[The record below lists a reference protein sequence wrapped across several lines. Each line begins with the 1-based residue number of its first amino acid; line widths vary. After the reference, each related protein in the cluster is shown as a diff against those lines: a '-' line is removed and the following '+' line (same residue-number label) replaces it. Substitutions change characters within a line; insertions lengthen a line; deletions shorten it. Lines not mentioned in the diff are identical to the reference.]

1 MAIDYNK
8 INEYLNLTSE
18 IESTLV
24 DHKELFDS
32 EKLIEFKKITSAL
45 EQNLKLAKED
55 SRKLSIGIVGSVKAG
70 KSSFLNACVFKGE
83 DYLPKAATPMTA
95 ALTKITYSEKP
106 KAIIHFYTSEDW
118 DRIEELSDLYDK
130 ALDKDYDE
138 YCQRKRRHNT
148 LSKKRDTTST
158 DTQPESREEYATDTQ
173 LESKE
178 EYEKKFKCKYKSNE
192 QKGAK
197 ELTRM
202 AEDPALLDKL
212 GSADEIDGDIIHKLN
227 DYVGANGRYTPIV
240 SYVELQVDNPYI
252 KDYEIVDTPGLNDPI
267 VSRGNKTKDFLRSCD
282 VVLLLSPCSQFMDS
296 KTVTLMS
303 NSLPSSGVREILV
316 IGSKLDSGILNEN
329 DNEFRLA
336 YKKAIRSYKSQF
348 CKNLNEVKRSGKHK
362 EILDKMSPE
371 TVLFIS
377 STCFAINQKI
387 KNTIPFDENE
397 RTVYHNLHGRFNDFK
412 DEYLSNLSG
421 INDVKRA
428 LNGVSGRKK
437 DIIEGKS
444 SSLLDN
450 TRISHLRILD
460 NILQETVSSR
470 TKLETISAEDLKQRT
485 INIRDVIDSSRNK
498 LIHIFDNAAINCDKK
513 VQQILPQLTIELEQ
527 HKRIAVDKTL
537 HTEHKTLKIGLF
549 GWFKEE
555 IPISVVDHTADTS
568 EVINNIKM
576 CSSKWH
582 AFVNNEFKNI
592 FDKERFSQ
600 DIKNVILNAFSKSQ
614 KGFDEDDI
622 LLPLQNVLDRISIPH
637 ISFDYTPYIDVIE
650 TSFKSG
656 FAKNEEI
663 HRLSV
668 LQTKLLNQIQ
678 VDISKQLCD
687 ALEDIT
693 KTLKTQAVLF
703 ADQIENEFCGELE
716 KLQGQVE
723 EKERYIEEY
732 REFAQILKDLKAK
745 VSI

>member
-70 KSSFLNACVFKGE
+70 KSSFLNACIFKGE

-138 YCQRKRRHNT
+138 YCQKKRRHNT
-148 LSKKRDTTST
+148 LSKKHDTAST
-158 DTQPESREEYATDTQ
+158 ETQPESREEYATDTQ

-178 EYEKKFKCKYKSNE
+178 EYEKRFKCKYKSNE

-428 LNGVSGRKK
+428 LNGVLGRKK
-437 DIIEGKS
+437 DIIEGKNS
-444 SSLLDN
+444 NLLDN
-450 TRISHLRILD
+450 ARISHLRILD

-527 HKRIAVDKTL
+527 HKRIAVDKTS
-537 HTEHKTLKIGLF
+537 HTECKTLKIGLF

-568 EVINNIKM
+568 EVINNIKT

-582 AFVNNEFKNI
+582 SFVNNEFKNI

-687 ALEDIT
+687 ALDDIT

-732 REFAQILKDLKAK
+732 REFAQILKDMKAK

>member
-1 MAIDYNK
+1 
-8 INEYLNLTSE
+8 
-18 IESTLV
+18 
-24 DHKELFDS
+24 
-32 EKLIEFKKITSAL
+32 
-45 EQNLKLAKED
+45 
-55 SRKLSIGIVGSVKAG
+55 
-70 KSSFLNACVFKGE
+70 
-83 DYLPKAATPMTA
+83 
-95 ALTKITYSEKP
+95 
-106 KAIIHFYTSEDW
+106 
-118 DRIEELSDLYDK
+118 
-130 ALDKDYDE
+130 
-138 YCQRKRRHNT
+138 
-148 LSKKRDTTST
+148 
-158 DTQPESREEYATDTQ
+158 
-173 LESKE
+173 
-178 EYEKKFKCKYKSNE
+178 
-192 QKGAK
+192 
-197 ELTRM
+197 
-202 AEDPALLDKL
+202 
-212 GSADEIDGDIIHKLN
+212 
-227 DYVGANGRYTPIV
+227 
-240 SYVELQVDNPYI
+240 
-252 KDYEIVDTPGLNDPI
+252 
-267 VSRGNKTKDFLRSCD
+267 
-282 VVLLLSPCSQFMDS
+282 MDS

-397 RTVYHNLHGRFNDFK
+397 RTVYNNLHGRFNDFK

-428 LNGVSGRKK
+428 LNGVLGRKK
-437 DIIEGKS
+437 DIIEGKNS
-444 SSLLDN
+444 NLLDN
-450 TRISHLRILD
+450 ARISHLRILD

-527 HKRIAVDKTL
+527 HKRIAVDTKL
-537 HTEHKTLKIGLF
+537 HNECKTLKKGLF

-555 IPISVVDHTADTS
+555 ISFPVVDHTADTS